1 MASIL
6 SVGRLPRPGAS
17 GRRGRRSWP
26 GSPGSPSS
34 SWGRGAGCRSTEYRT
49 EEESRGWGLIDRAP
63 PATLPE
69 LDIGVAGQGGVEV
82 ELLHRAVGRAYYT
95 EYITQVQEPNRLVHR
110 VHYTGAGTTL
120 PSPPS
125 TLHRFR
131 YNTA

>member
-1 MASIL
+1 MGDEGDVAGQVL
-6 SVGRLPRPGAS
+6 QVHRHLPGGGGLGAD
-17 GRRGRRSWP
+17 RRNIGQKRRAED
-26 GSPGSPSS
+26 GGV
-34 SWGRGAGCRSTEYRT
+34 
-49 EEESRGWGLIDRAP
+49 IDRAP

-95 EYITQVQEPNRLVHR
+95 EYITQIQEPNRLVHR